1 MDMQEWF
8 PEKHPEYGNLE
19 TQCAAKLTELLAG
32 GAALAEAFMRDT
44 RAVHGQL
51 YASLTP
57 SGCGEYAGNYR
68 GTAGTSLEK
77 RVVGADGSVF
87 SNPKQVKKH
96 LDDQLSKLIDKV
108 FESRNKKP
116 EDAFNDAAMVFYFFG
131 RIHPYL
137 DGNGHIQRLIFAVA
151 IAQHSQIKLD
161 PSWTIHP
168 RPYGVE
174 MQEAFE
180 KGQSAVFA
188 AVASVLSAYVTYE
201 PLMRAE

>member
-116 EDAFNDAAMVFYFFG
+116 EDAFNDAAMVFYFLEEYILTWTEMGTSSGSFLLLLSHS
-131 RIHPYL
+131 IAKL
-137 DGNGHIQRLIFAVA
+137 SWIRL
-151 IAQHSQIKLD
+151 
-161 PSWTIHP
+161 
-168 RPYGVE
+168 
-174 MQEAFE
+174 
-180 KGQSAVFA
+180 GQSTHAHTVSRCRRRSRKGKA
-188 AVASVLSAYVTYE
+188 QYS
-201 PLMRAE
+201 PL